1 MRIAFDATAILGP
14 MSKNRG
20 IGNYSLSQFTT
31 MIQLDRENTYY
42 FFNMFET
49 DYKLANALEDASNL
63 NELAL
68 SAGPEGILLQNK
80 EFEDIVGEIIRKYI
94 RENEIDVFCITSPF
108 DSYNVMYK
116 KDWFSDCKVVAI
128 IYDIIPYV
136 MKNHYLADK
145 VTYNWYM
152 KCIDMLRWVDEIQVI
167 SQSVKDDLISY
178 LKFDREKISVIWGA
192 VDKRYKKIEVPE
204 NEKKAILDKFKIKDQ
219 YVMCTGGDDERK
231 NLAGLI
237 EAYGKLPREIIDK
250 YQLVIVCKLS
260 APAVERY
267 TALATKFNVTNR
279 VVLTNFV
286 SDRELL
292 VLYNLAKLMAFPSV
306 YEGFG
311 LPVVEA
317 WACGTP
323 VLTSNNSSL
332 VQIAGD
338 AAVIVDP
345 KDLKDI
351 TRGLQYALTECDL
364 TELLKRGEKRLQDFQ
379 WEKVALASIES
390 IKKVDVTQ
398 SEEEH
403 NKKEK
408 IAFFSPLPPQ
418 QSGISDYSVDIL
430 RALKNYCDID
440 VYIDKGYEPQVE
452 LGDGVTIYSYKQFES
467 HADEYIDIIYQV
479 GNSTFHLYMYEFIK
493 KYPGIVVLHDYN
505 MHGVLLHDSL
515 GGGKNNFKQYRTY
528 LLEDYPE
535 NQVSE
540 YLDALQNGQCGYRM
554 REWELNGI
562 VTNYARK
569 IIVHS
574 FDAKEKLLQRD
585 IARDVRQIWSFV
597 NLEKTLTQDQRMDL
611 KEGKGYRKEEIL
623 VAAFGHIHETKRAIP
638 ILNAM
643 GKLVKEYHNVKMVFV
658 GKLADELKNE
668 FYEVVNREGLQEY
681 VKVTG
686 YTSLQE
692 FEEYISAT
700 DICLNLRYP
709 YNGETSASLVRN
721 LAKGNIVITN
731 QIGSFAEIPD
741 DVCIKIRNVADMTQ
755 EEEVDEIYH
764 AIQKC
769 IDDPDECEK
778 IRDKAEKF
786 ASKNLDV
793 KKAAQD
799 YYDFMKQP
807 NSQTI
812 TEETL
817 TKLANCLSQKE
828 ADIDGLLGIS
838 KTLTWLK
845 EKCED

>member
-20 IGNYSLSQFTT
+20 IGNYSLSQFAT
-31 MIQLDRENTYY
+31 MIELDKENTYY
-42 FFNMFET
+42 FFNMFEP
-49 DYKLANALEDASNL
+49 DYKLSNALEDASNL
-63 NELAL
+63 CELAL
-68 SAGPEGILLQNK
+68 SAGPEGLLLQNK
-80 EFEDIVGEIIRKYI
+80 EFEDVVGEIVEKYI
-94 RENEIDVFCITSPF
+94 RENEIDIFCITSPF
-108 DSYNVMYK
+108 DSFNVIYK
-116 KDWFSDCKVVAI
+116 QEWFSDCKVVAI
-128 IYDIIPYV
+128 VYDIIPYV

-145 VTYNWYM
+145 VTYNLYM
-152 KCIDMLRWVDEIQVI
+152 KCIDMLRWADEIQVI
-167 SQSVKDDLISY
+167 SQSVKDDLVSY
-178 LKFDREKISVIWGA
+178 LKFDSEKISVIWGA
-192 VDKRYKKIEVPE
+192 VDKRYKKIVVPE
-204 NEKKAILDKFKIKDQ
+204 NEKKVILNKFKIKDQ

-260 APAVERY
+260 APAMERY
-267 TALATKFNVTNR
+267 TALAAKLKVTDR
-279 VVLTNFV
+279 VILTNFV

-351 TRGLQYALTECDL
+351 TKGLQYALTECDL
-364 TELLKRGEKRLQDFQ
+364 TELLKRGEKRLQEFQ

-390 IKKVDVTQ
+390 FKKINGLQ
-398 SEEEH
+398 PQKEH
-403 NKKEK
+403 VSKEK
-408 IAFFSPLPPQ
+408 IAFFSPLPPL

-430 RALKNYCDID
+430 RALKCYCDID

-452 LGDGVTIYSYKQFES
+452 FGDVIHIYSYKQFES
-467 HADEYIDIIYQV
+467 HAHEYTDIIYQV

-535 NQVSE
+535 SQVSE
-540 YLDALQNGQCGYRM
+540 YLDALQKGQCAYKM

-597 NLEKTLTQDQRMDL
+597 NLEKVLSKDQRVEL
-611 KEGKGYRKEEIL
+611 KEGNGYGKNEIL

-638 ILNAM
+638 ILKAM

-668 FYEVVNREGLQEY
+668 FYEVVNGEGLHES

-741 DVCIKIRNVADMTQ
+741 DICIKIKNVADMTQ
-755 EEEVDEIYH
+755 EEEVEAIYL
-764 AIQKC
+764 AVKRC
-769 IDDPDECEK
+769 IDNPDECER
-778 IRDKAEKF
+778 IRDRAEKF
-786 ASKNLDV
+786 ASKHLDV
-793 KKAAQD
+793 KKAARD

-807 NSQTI
+807 NSRTI
-812 TEETL
+812 TEKTL
-817 TKLANCLSQKE
+817 NKLANCLSQKD
-828 ADIDGLLGIS
+828 AGMDDLLSIS
-838 KTLTWLK
+838 KTLAWLK
-845 EKCED
+845 EKCE